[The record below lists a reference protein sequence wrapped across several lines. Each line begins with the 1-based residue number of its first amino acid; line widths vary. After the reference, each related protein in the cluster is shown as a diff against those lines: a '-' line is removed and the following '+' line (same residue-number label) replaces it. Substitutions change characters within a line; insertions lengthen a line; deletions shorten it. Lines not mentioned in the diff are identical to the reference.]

1 MKKLLAFILALV
13 TVCSP
18 LTILAADTNASAA
31 TELFYEKA
39 TDAIVQ
45 KYMDEADA
53 LIKEIENSPTEVT
66 VTGTKYYVSSSGGN
80 DKNDGLS
87 PEKAWKTIDKVN
99 SMTFKPGDG
108 VFFKRGDTWRYFG
121 SLNAKSGVTYSAYGN
136 GSKPY
141 FICSLDAAGAEKW
154 TLTDAPDVYR
164 YNGIVGGQDTDIGAI
179 VFDGGRAWG
188 IHVMKGTNG
197 NRINNGPVFNGIDY
211 YKSEVLPFNGYADLA
226 GNLEFWHDITNEIL
240 YLYCE
245 QGNPGEVFKSIEL
258 VDDDP
263 AINLVSETFDTADEV
278 IRTKTY
284 AHDIVID
291 NINIFGASFG
301 VGGQSVKNVTV
312 QNCIFKWIGGNIQ
325 GAKGFETA
333 RYGNAVESFGS
344 CDNFV
349 IQHNYASQV
358 YDCCWTVQHTG
369 VAVFKDFIVRD
380 NVAEYANTGP
390 EVWQN
395 QNGKPG
401 AVVTGMKIYDNYNRY
416 MGHGFSHQRSGD
428 GPHGGTFY
436 GAWVSHETGGSTFE
450 NNDVYNN
457 VTIHVGSS
465 TGNTRF
471 IHKNTYN
478 FHDNIYIIEQGK
490 RYATFDPWASATVYW
505 YNKPNLEA
513 ITKMGYDPGSKF
525 YYLDEADILDMYKT
539 AIPNNGV
546 GVFEDISDNFW
557 GRESVD
563 YVALKGLF
571 NGVTPTTFSPD
582 GKMTRA
588 MLVTV
593 LSRLAGNTDKGT
605 STYTDVNQNAW
616 YAPGVAWAEKNGI
629 VNAGG
634 KFRPDEN
641 ATREEMADMLYRYAK
656 MYYKEGTL
664 DSAPTFSDF
673 ANITAAYADGV
684 KFCTKNGIITGYPNG
699 TVVPKNNAT
708 RTEVATMIMR
718 FVSYLAKAESDSSK
732 VLAKETDAIVLKG
745 EALKS
750 VLDNG
755 LVKAA
760 LEADGSVKFVPFV
773 EKGAPTISIMH
784 AYNPGIDMF
793 KNPYVVVKY
802 KCDIDSSSITAM
814 LVANGSNIKA
824 RSFTDENALLIDMSG
839 YTSTVDRSTYKN
851 SMIIR
856 ITPWG
861 SASTILSLTDYFTI
875 EEIVFFDNL
884 PAAQAYAG

>member
-13 TVCSP
+13 TVFSP
-18 LTILAADTNASAA
+18 LTILAADTSDSAN
-31 TELFYEKA
+31 EFFYEKA
-39 TDAIVQ
+39 SDAIIQ
-45 KYMDEADA
+45 KYMDECEA
-53 LIKEIENSPTEVT
+53 LINEIENSPTEVT
-66 VTGTKYYVSSSGGN
+66 VTGTKYYVSSSNGN

-87 PEKAWKTIDKVN
+87 PEKAWKTIEKVN
-99 SMTFKPGDG
+99 SMTLKPGDG

-121 SLNAKSGVTYSAYGN
+121 SLNAKSGITYSAYGE
-136 GSKPY
+136 GAKPY

-154 TLTDAPDVYR
+154 TLTDAPNVYR
-164 YNGIVGGQDTDIGAI
+164 YNGIVGGQDTDIGCI

-188 IHVMKGTNG
+188 IMVVKESNG
-197 NRINNGPVFNGIDY
+197 LRKDNGPVFNGIDY
-211 YKSEVLPFNGYADLA
+211 YDNEALPFNGYADLI
-226 GNLEFWHDITNEIL
+226 GNLEFWHDVNEEIL
-240 YLYCE
+240 YIRCNE
-245 QGNPGEVFKSIEL
+245 GNPGEVFKSIEL

-263 AINLVSETFDTADEV
+263 AINLVSEKFDTPDEV
-278 IRTKTY
+278 MGVKEY
-284 AHDIVID
+284 AHDILVD

-301 VGGQSVKNVTV
+301 VGAQNVKNVTV

-333 RYGNAVESFGS
+333 RYGNAVESFGYS
-344 CDNFV
+344 DNFV

-358 YDCCWTVQHTG
+358 YDCCWTAQHTG
-369 VAVFKDFIVRD
+369 AVVFNGLIIRE

-390 EVWQN
+390 EVWLN

-401 AVVTGMKIYDNYNRY
+401 AVVTNMKIYNNYNRY
-416 MGHGFSHQRSGD
+416 IGHGWSHQRPGE
-428 GPHGGTFY
+428 GPEGGIFY
-436 GAWVSHETGGSTFE
+436 GARVTHETSGSTFS

-457 VTIHVGSS
+457 VNIFAGGG
-465 TGNTRF
+465 TGNYKF
-471 IHKNTYN
+471 IHKDAYN
-478 FHDNIYIIEQGK
+478 FHDNTYILEYGK
-490 RYATFDPWASATVYW
+490 RYATFEPWANAKSYRYYKADLQAI
-505 YNKPNLEA
+505 YN
-513 ITKMGYDPGSKF
+513 MGYDPGSKF
-525 YYLDEADILDMYKT
+525 YYIDEKDLLEMYKT

-546 GVFEDISDNFW
+546 GVFEDIADNFW

-593 LSRLAGNTDKGT
+593 LARLAGNTDKGT

-616 YAPGVAWAEKNGI
+616 YAPGVAWAEANNI
-629 VNAGG
+629 VNKGG

-656 MYYKEGTL
+656 MYFKEGNL
-664 DSAPTFSDF
+664 DGAQAFSDSS
-673 ANITAAYADGV
+673 NITAAYADGV
-684 KFCTKNGIITGYPNG
+684 KFCTKNGIIGGYPDG
-699 TVVPKNNAT
+699 TVGPKKNAT

-750 VLDNG
+750 VLDNS
-755 LVKAA
+755 LVKPA
-760 LEADGSVKFVPFV
+760 LETDGSVKFVPFA
-773 EKGAPTISIMH
+773 EKGAPTISLMH
-784 AYNPGIDMF
+784 AYNPSIDMF

-802 KCDIDSSSITAM
+802 KCDIDSASITAM

-824 RSFTDENALLIDMSG
+824 RSFADENALLIDMSS

-856 ITPWG
+856 LTPWG
-861 SASTILSLTDYFTI
+861 STSRELDLTDYFTV